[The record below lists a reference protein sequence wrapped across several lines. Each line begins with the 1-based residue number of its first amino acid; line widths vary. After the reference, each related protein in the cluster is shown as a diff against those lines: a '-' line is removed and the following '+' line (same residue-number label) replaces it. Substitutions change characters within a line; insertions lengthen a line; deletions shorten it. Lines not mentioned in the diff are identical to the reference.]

1 MIKYSLRCGS
11 GCVFEGWFRSSHD
24 FEAQAQAGHLSCPQ
38 CGDMAIDRAIMA
50 PAVHGARRRAGSAG
64 EEEDGTPAGAQGASE
79 TPNATPAALA
89 PPPPAPVD
97 PARTMLMAMRALRR
111 AVESQADHVGPRFAE
126 EALKIHRGETPERAI
141 YGEATEDENRTLAEE
156 GVNVRRIPWAPLDD
170 A

>member
-1 MIKYSLRCGS
+1 MIKYSLRCGL
-11 GCVFEGWFRSSHD
+11 GCVFEGWFRSSGD

-38 CGDMAIDRAIMA
+38 CGDMTIDRAIMA
-50 PAVHGARRRAGSAG
+50 PAVHGARRRTGYVDGARA
-64 EEEDGTPAGAQGASE
+64 EEETQPAPSAA
-79 TPNATPAALA
+79 PALPA
-89 PPPPAPVD
+89 PPPPAD

-141 YGEATEDENRTLAEE
+141 YGEATDEENRALEEE
-156 GVNVRRIPWAPLDD
+156 GVDVRRIPWAPLDD